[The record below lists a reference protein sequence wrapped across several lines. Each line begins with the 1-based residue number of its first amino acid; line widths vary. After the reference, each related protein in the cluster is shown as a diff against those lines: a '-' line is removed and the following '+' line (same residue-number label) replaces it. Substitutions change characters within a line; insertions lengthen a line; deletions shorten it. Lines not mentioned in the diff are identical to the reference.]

1 VLTFT
6 VSAAHDAGLSETGAA
21 IVFAALN
28 LGAAAAR
35 VVWGFAAD
43 RAGGTRRVAT
53 LSALGLLGAAT
64 VIPFP
69 FALRAGLVPGVI
81 AAVLLAFG
89 TLGFNGIVYVI
100 AGEVAGRSAG
110 VAVGAASTVVFL
122 IGSITPPAFGFIAEK
137 SGFTVMFASLAV
149 FCLAGALTARRIAH
163 RAYTPA

>member
-1 VLTFT
+1 M
-6 VSAAHDAGLSETGAA
+6 
-21 IVFAALN
+21 
-28 LGAAAAR
+28 
-35 VVWGFAAD
+35 AD
-43 RAGGTRRVAT
+43 RAGGSRRVAL

-122 IGSITPPAFGFIAEK
+122 IGSIAARPRLGFTRARS
-137 SGFTVMFASLAV
+137 SGFARACSRRWRV
-149 FCLAGALTARRIAH
+149 FCAAPVR
-163 RAYTPA
+163 